1 MLISE
6 FKTKT
11 QKDKTIAIQTLGCRL
26 NQYESDGII
35 QNFIEKGNYQKVEI
49 EEGPDI
55 AIINT
60 CTVTE
65 HADKGNKE
73 IIKKILKKN
82 PNSKI
87 IITGCYAQTDPEK
100 IKELNV
106 ALVVG
111 NSDKSNLTEIVEN
124 YLEEENFNIN
134 NFSNLKLEKVFLN
147 KNLKAN
153 DNFEKALS
161 KKVDLKANLLEKALS
176 KKVDIK
182 TNLNANIN
190 LDKKLINDN
199 NTLPLIKN
207 PFAYGFVYPQ
217 DRVRAYLKIQD
228 GCNKTCSYCKIP
240 QARGKG
246 VSRNEND
253 ILDHVKILDESGV
266 PEIILTG
273 VNLGWYRDEI
283 TKTRFN
289 KLIEKILAQL
299 KNSRLRLS
307 SIEPCDVDA
316 TLAELSTHPKF
327 CNFLHIPLQ
336 SGSDKILRKMRRSY
350 TTLSFTKRLEK
361 VRKFNPNI
369 FLGTDIIIGFPGES
383 DEDFNETLKMCRDN
397 EISSI
402 HPFRFSFRLGT
413 LANKYK
419 YEGIPIPI
427 IQKRMQIMQKL
438 RLDLWQKYV
447 IKQIG
452 TKQIAIIESIFKNK
466 TEPNNFEAIAITD
479 NNLKVLFDFDIRK
492 HNFKRSQKILINFN
506 NASQITEEYK
516 IKINEFELML

>member
-1 MLISE
+1 MLVTE

-11 QKDKTIAIQTLGCRL
+11 QKNKTIAIQTLGCRL

-100 IKELNV
+100 INELNV

-124 YLEEENFNIN
+124 YLEEENLNN
-134 NFSNLKLEKVFLN
+134 KNFSNVNLEKVFSN
-147 KNLKAN
+147 KNLKT
-153 DNFEKALS
+153 
-161 KKVDLKANLLEKALS
+161 NLLENDNLEKTLS
-176 KKVDIK
+176 QNIYIK
-182 TNLNANIN
+182 TNLLENEK
-190 LDKKLINDN
+190 LDKNFTN
-199 NTLPLIKN
+199 ENYTLPLIKN

-246 VSRNEND
+246 VSRSEND
-253 ILDHVKILDESGV
+253 ILDHVKFLDESGI

-273 VNLGWYRDEI
+273 VNLGWYRDEN

-316 TLAELSTHPKF
+316 TLAELSAHPKF

-369 FLGTDIIIGFPGES
+369 FLGTDIIIGFPSET
-383 DEDFNETLKMCRDN
+383 DEDFNETLKMCKDN

-419 YEGIPIPI
+419 DESITIPI

-452 TKQIAIIESIFKNK
+452 TKQIAIIESIFENK
-466 TEPNNFEAIAITD
+466 TEHNNFEAIAITD
-479 NNLKVLFDFDIRK
+479 NNLKVLFNFDIRK
-492 HNFKRSQKILINFN
+492 HNLKRSQKILINFN
-506 NASQITEEYK
+506 NDSLLLDDYK
-516 IKINEFELML
+516 IKINEFGLI